1 MLEQKIEK
9 LTEAVVALTAV
20 IEKGGLGGGGAAA
33 STTKASTTKAST
45 TKASKPKYTAD
56 KVKAKILEVK
66 EKHGMD
72 RAKELI
78 SEAGGDD
85 LANLLSQPDKFDNAY
100 ALAEAALEE
109 DAAGDDG
116 DDGL

>member
-9 LTEAVVALTAV
+9 LTEAVVALTAA
-20 IEKGGLGGGGAAA
+20 IEKGGLGGGAAT
-33 STTKASTTKAST
+33 STTKASTAKAST
-45 TKASKPKYTAD
+45 TKASKPKHTAD

-72 RAKELI
+72 RAKEII

-109 DAAGDDG
+109 DAAGEDDG
-116 DDGL
+116 DGL